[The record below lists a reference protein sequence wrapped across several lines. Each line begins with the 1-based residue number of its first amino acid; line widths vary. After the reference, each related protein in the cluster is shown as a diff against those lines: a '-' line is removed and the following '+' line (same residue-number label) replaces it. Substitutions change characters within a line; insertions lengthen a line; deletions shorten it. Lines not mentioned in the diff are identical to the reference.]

1 MFKTNKQKKNLQKST
16 YAARS
21 GHLAPPSLQGWWGCS
36 CPFTQTVSPLL
47 KKMLVFSHCHSLSY
61 DLLHYG
67 VTLLSGFA
75 FMFLSIFLFWVLPV
89 PFTFVVCSFLYFEG
103 YVLVWLCAF
112 AFHLCSL
119 SSHYYVILSLSL
131 IIDAP
136 LSHLP
141 LVLVSL
147 FFLCTS
153 VSYSLIMLF
162 SVFLCFR
169 CAPLLLL
176 PRVCDSLFVFQFTLW
191 TLDLDLG
198 LTNHT
203 Y

>member
-1 MFKTNKQKKNLQKST
+1 M

-47 KKMLVFSHCHSLSY
+47 KIFLVFSHCHSLSY

-147 FFLCTS
+147 FFCALLC
-153 VSYSLIMLF
+153 LILWLCYLVF
-162 SVFLCFR
+162 SCQHAALLCYYYQEFVTLCLCFN
-169 CAPLLLL
+169 LLCE
-176 PRVCDSLFVFQFTLW
+176 P
-191 TLDLDLG
+191 
-198 LTNHT
+198 
-203 Y
+203 

>member
-1 MFKTNKQKKNLQKST
+1 MQPDLDTWHLLPCKADEVVLVRLPKQYPHFLN
-16 YAARS
+16 
-21 GHLAPPSLQGWWGCS
+21 
-36 CPFTQTVSPLL
+36 FF
-47 KKMLVFSHCHSLSY
+47 LVFSHCHSLSY

-112 AFHLCSL
+112 AFHLGSL

-147 FFLCTS
+147 FFCALLC
-153 VSYSLIMLF
+153 LIF
-162 SVFLCFR
+162 
-169 CAPLLLL
+169 
-176 PRVCDSLFVFQFTLW
+176 
-191 TLDLDLG
+191 
-198 LTNHT
+198 
-203 Y
+203 

>member
-1 MFKTNKQKKNLQKST
+1 
-16 YAARS
+16 
-21 GHLAPPSLQGWWGCS
+21 
-36 CPFTQTVSPLL
+36 
-47 KKMLVFSHCHSLSY
+47 MLVFSLSY

-103 YVLVWLCAF
+103 YVLVWLCVF
-112 AFHLCSL
+112 AFHPCSF

-136 LSHLP
+136 LFTSSSGSR
-141 LVLVSL
+141 VSV
-147 FFLCTS
+147 FLCTS
-153 VSYSLIMLF
+153 VLSALASYSLIMLF
-162 SVFLCFR
+162 SVFLPSR
-169 CAPLLLL
+169 WAPLLLL

-198 LTNHT
+198 LTHHT